1 MGALSV
7 WLAPTFDLHSDH
19 SKYLK
24 DLQIRGVETFS
35 CKEVAKKIQGVKT
48 LLPNKKY
55 RIGEFIIMPFNVVHN
70 VECYGYLVEH
80 EEMGKLVWITDSANA
95 PYKFKDVNHIL
106 IETNHDDDFMID
118 NLCENKFSSSAH
130 FNHLSLDKAVNF
142 VRANSTANLQ
152 NVIALHLSS
161 TNIDAKLVKDRFLEE
176 LGLRVYIAKQGLE
189 VELIKEEF

>member
-1 MGALSV
+1 
-7 WLAPTFDLHSDH
+7 
-19 SKYLK
+19 
-24 DLQIRGVETFS
+24 
-35 CKEVAKKIQGVKT
+35 
-48 LLPNKKY
+48 
-55 RIGEFIIMPFNVVHN
+55 MPFNVVHN

-161 TNIDAKLVKDRFLEE
+161 INIDAKLVKDRFLEE
-176 LGLRVYIAKQGLE
+176 LGLKVYIAKQGLE

>member
-19 SKYLK
+19 AKYLK
-24 DLQIRGVETFS
+24 ELQIRGVEAFS
-35 CKEVAKKIQGVKT
+35 CKDVAKNIQGVKK

-55 RIGEFIIMPFNVVHN
+55 RIGEFTIIPFNVDHN

-80 EEMGKLVWITDSANA
+80 EEMGKLVWITDAANA

-106 IETNHDDDFMID
+106 IETNHDEDFMID
-118 NLCENKFSSSAH
+118 NLCDNKFSSSAH
-130 FNHLSLDKAVNF
+130 FNHLSLDKAVDF

-189 VELIKEEF
+189 VELTKEEF